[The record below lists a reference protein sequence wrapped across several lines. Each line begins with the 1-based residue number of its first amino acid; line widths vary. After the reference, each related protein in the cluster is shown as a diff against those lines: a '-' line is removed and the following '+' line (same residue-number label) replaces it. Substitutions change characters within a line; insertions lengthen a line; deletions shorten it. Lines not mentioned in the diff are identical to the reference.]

1 MKVYQMKLEQHA
13 SCIQV
18 LELSHKPHSMEQF
31 HMNQDAIKE
40 KNLRANCMTYMRR
53 TKMRMCTWQKKI
65 GCPTTNSTIP
75 NNSDTNNKEEEADL
89 NQTDG

>member
-1 MKVYQMKLEQHA
+1 MKLEQHA

-53 TKMRMCTWQKKI
+53 TKMRMCTW
-65 GCPTTNSTIP
+65 
-75 NNSDTNNKEEEADL
+75 
-89 NQTDG
+89 